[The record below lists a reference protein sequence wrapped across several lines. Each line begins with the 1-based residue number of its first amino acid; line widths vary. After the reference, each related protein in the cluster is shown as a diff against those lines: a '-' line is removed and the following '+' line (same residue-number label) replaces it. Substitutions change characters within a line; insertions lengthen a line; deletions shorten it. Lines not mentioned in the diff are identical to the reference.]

1 MAQKPGAWSYDT
13 QGYAS
18 YQSGAPAARSAVQ
31 PSESFVRLTE
41 MISGGIQR
49 MVLNVSQ
56 IDGMNGLIGTA
67 SDNPE
72 LRDRLHKLQHETNQ
86 LAHKISQQIKE
97 LTNVLPSQIPEEQ
110 RQRKLHKEK
119 LMDEFTTVL
128 KNFQSSQ
135 RRQKDKEK
143 EAIQR
148 TKSKAT
154 SPTDPYAEEELA
166 NGQMVGVGSAKQ
178 QTSISV
184 EDDFELLQ
192 DRERNVRQ
200 LEADI
205 TDVNQIF
212 KDLSVLVHE
221 QGEVIDCIEANVE
234 STSLNIA
241 RGTEQ
246 LRTAH
251 NYKAKIREKKCC
263 LIITAVVII
272 VIVAIIIGVS
282 VNH

>member
-1 MAQKPGAWSYDT
+1 
-13 QGYAS
+13 
-18 YQSGAPAARSAVQ
+18 
-31 PSESFVRLTE
+31 
-41 MISGGIQR
+41 